1 MEVNIILEES
11 AFVVEAEGKKLRVS
25 YKEECLPYKEAR
37 KFCEENGGGDETVE
51 NLRFLAKH
59 RDSINEALKKE
70 GRTEL
75 SGWYWSNEESWRY
88 KDSAFIV
95 RSYDGSVYDNDI
107 DDCYNVR
114 AVSAF
119 HFENFKF

>member
-11 AFVVEAEGKKLRVS
+11 AFIVEAEGKKLRVS

-59 RDSINEALKKE
+59 RDSINEALKEK

-88 KDSAFIV
+88 EESAFIV
-95 RSYDGSVYDNDI
+95 SSYYGCVVDSYMNRDN
-107 DDCYNVR
+107 YVR
-114 AVSAF
+114 AVSAL
-119 HFENFKF
+119 

>member
-11 AFVVEAEGKKLRVS
+11 AFIVEAEGKRLRVS
-25 YKEECLPYKEAR
+25 YKEERLPYKEAR

-59 RDSINEALKKE
+59 RDSINEALKEK

-88 KDSAFIV
+88 EESAFIV
-95 RSYDGSVYDNDI
+95 LSNYGIVINDYMDFDNG
-107 DDCYNVR
+107 VR
-114 AVSAF
+114 AVSAL
-119 HFENFKF
+119 

>member
-95 RSYDGSVYDNDI
+95 ISLNGLVYDYRMGSNGR
-107 DDCYNVR
+107 VR
-114 AVSAF
+114 AVSAL
-119 HFENFKF
+119 

>member
-11 AFVVEAEGKKLRVS
+11 AFIVEAEVKKLRVS

-59 RDSINEALKKE
+59 RDSINKVLKEK
-70 GRTEL
+70 GYTEL
-75 SGWYWSNEESWRY
+75 LGWYWSNEESWRY
-88 KDSAFIV
+88 SDSAFFVLSYNGIV
-95 RSYDGSVYDNDI
+95 YCNYMDNTF
-107 DDCYNVR
+107 NVR
-114 AVSAF
+114 AVSAL
-119 HFENFKF
+119 

>member
-11 AFVVEAEGKKLRVS
+11 AFIIEAESKKLRVS
-25 YKEECLPYKEAR
+25 YKEERLPYKEAR

-59 RDSINEALKKE
+59 RDSINEALKEK

-88 KDSAFIV
+88 EESAFV
-95 RSYDGSVYDNDI
+95 VDSFSGYVCNDYLFSNLI
-107 DDCYNVR
+107 VR
-114 AVSAF
+114 AVSAL
-119 HFENFKF
+119 

>member
-25 YKEECLPYKEAR
+25 YKEECVPYKEAR

-59 RDSINEALKKE
+59 RDSINEALKEE

-88 KDSAFIV
+88 EESAFV
-95 RSYDGSVYDNDI
+95 VSSYSGYVYSSGMRSDF
-107 DDCYNVR
+107 NVR
-114 AVSAF
+114 AVSAL
-119 HFENFKF
+119 

>member
-11 AFVVEAEGKKLRVS
+11 AFIVEAEGKKLRVS

-88 KDSAFIV
+88 EESAFIV
-95 RSYDGSVYDNDI
+95 SSGYGSVDDNDMYN
-107 DDCYNVR
+107 DCNVR
-114 AVSAF
+114 AVSAL
-119 HFENFKF
+119 

>member
-11 AFVVEAEGKKLRVS
+11 AFIVEAEGKKLRVS
-25 YKEECLPYKEAR
+25 YKEEYLPYKEAR

-75 SGWYWSNEESWRY
+75 SGWYWSNEESWLY
-88 KDSAFIV
+88 EESAFIV
-95 RSYDGSVYDNDI
+95 YSNDRDVDDYDMGSNRY
-107 DDCYNVR
+107 VR
-114 AVSAF
+114 AVSAL
-119 HFENFKF
+119 

>member
-11 AFVVEAEGKKLRVS
+11 AFVVETEGKKLRVS
-25 YKEECLPYKEAR
+25 YKEECLPYREAR
-37 KFCEENGGGDETVE
+37 KFCEENGGGDDTVE

-59 RDSINEALKKE
+59 RDSINEALKKG

-88 KDSAFIV
+88 KDCAFIV
-95 RSYDGSVYDNDI
+95 NSNYGDVHDRDMYNGS
-107 DDCYNVR
+107 NVR
-114 AVSAF
+114 AVSAL
-119 HFENFKF
+119 

>member
-11 AFVVEAEGKKLRVS
+11 AFIVEAEGKKLRVS

-37 KFCEENGGGDETVE
+37 KFCKENGGGDETVE

-88 KDSAFIV
+88 EESAFIV
-95 RSYDGSVYDNDI
+95 ISTFGDVST
-107 DDCYNVR
+107 YNMLYNFDVR
-114 AVSAF
+114 AVSAL
-119 HFENFKF
+119 

>member
-11 AFVVEAEGKKLRVS
+11 AFIVEAEGKKLRVS

-59 RDSINEALKKE
+59 RDSINEALKEK

-88 KDSAFIV
+88 EESAFV
-95 RSYDGSVYDNDI
+95 VNSRNGDVGDDYVDGNLD
-107 DDCYNVR
+107 VR
-114 AVSAF
+114 AVSAL
-119 HFENFKF
+119 

>member
-11 AFVVEAEGKKLRVS
+11 AFIVEAEGKKLRVS

-37 KFCEENGGGDETVE
+37 RFCEDNGGGDETVE

-59 RDSINEALKKE
+59 RDSINEVLKEK
-70 GRTEL
+70 GYAEL

-88 KDSAFIV
+88 KESAFV
-95 RSYDGSVYDNDI
+95 VSSGYGYVYSDEMINDND
-107 DDCYNVR
+107 VR
-114 AVSAF
+114 AVSAL
-119 HFENFKF
+119 

>member
-1 MEVNIILEES
+1 MEVKIILEES

-59 RDSINEALKKE
+59 RDSINEVLKE
-70 GRTEL
+70 NGRTEL
-75 SGWYWSNEESWRY
+75 SGWYWSNEESWGY
-88 KDSAFIV
+88 KDCAFV
-95 RSYDGSVYDNDI
+95 VSSCSGYVDNGHMNI
-107 DDCYNVR
+107 DLSVR
-114 AVSAF
+114 AVSAL
-119 HFENFKF
+119 

>member
-11 AFVVEAEGKKLRVS
+11 AFIVEAGGKKLRVS

-59 RDSINEALKKE
+59 RDSINKALKE
-70 GRTEL
+70 QGRTEL
-75 SGWYWSNEESWRY
+75 SSWYWSNEESWRY
-88 KDSAFIV
+88 EESAFVVGSNNGIV
-95 RSYDGSVYDNDI
+95 INNYMSYDH
-107 DDCYNVR
+107 NVR
-114 AVSAF
+114 AVSAL
-119 HFENFKF
+119 

>member
-11 AFVVEAEGKKLRVS
+11 AFIVDAEGKKLRVS

-59 RDSINEALKKE
+59 RDSINEVLKE
-70 GRTEL
+70 NGRTKL
-75 SGWYWSNEESWRY
+75 SDWYWSNEESWRY
-88 KDSAFIV
+88 KDCAFV
-95 RSYDGSVYDNDI
+95 VDSNNGGVYNDDMGNDN
-107 DDCYNVR
+107 YVR
-114 AVSAF
+114 AVSAL
-119 HFENFKF
+119 

>member
-11 AFVVEAEGKKLRVS
+11 AFIVEAEGKKLRVS

-75 SGWYWSNEESWRY
+75 SGWNWSNEESWRY
-88 KDSAFIV
+88 EESALV
-95 RSYDGSVYDNDI
+95 VNSYNGSVYDTDMND
-107 DDCYNVR
+107 YNNVR
-114 AVSAF
+114 AVSAL
-119 HFENFKF
+119 

>member
-11 AFVVEAEGKKLRVS
+11 AFIVEAEGKKLRVS
-25 YKEECLPYKEAR
+25 YKEECLPYKKAR

-59 RDSINEALKKE
+59 RDSINEVLKEK
-70 GRTEL
+70 GYTEL

-88 KDSAFIV
+88 KESAFVV
-95 RSYDGSVYDNDI
+95 RSDRGDVCNDGMSYKS
-107 DDCYNVR
+107 NVR
-114 AVSAF
+114 AVSAL
-119 HFENFKF
+119 

>member
-11 AFVVEAEGKKLRVS
+11 AFIVEAEGKKLRVS

-37 KFCEENGGGDETVE
+37 RFCEENGGGDETIE

-88 KDSAFIV
+88 NNCAFV
-95 RSYDGSVYDNDI
+95 VVTSSGSVDDRHMTYDS
-107 DDCYNVR
+107 YVR
-114 AVSAF
+114 AVSAL
-119 HFENFKF
+119 

>member
-1 MEVNIILEES
+1 MEVKIILEES

-59 RDSINEALKKE
+59 RDSINEVLKE
-70 GRTEL
+70 NGRTEL
-75 SGWYWSNEESWRY
+75 SGWYWSNEESWGY
-88 KDSAFIV
+88 KDCAFFV
-95 RSYDGSVYDNDI
+95 DSYNGSVDNLIMDYNI
-107 DDCYNVR
+107 NVR
-114 AVSAF
+114 AVSAL
-119 HFENFKF
+119 

>member
-1 MEVNIILEES
+1 MEVNIILAES
-11 AFVVEAEGKKLRVS
+11 AFIVEAEGKKLRVS

-88 KDSAFIV
+88 EESAFVV
-95 RSYDGSVYDNDI
+95 RSYDGYVGNGIMYYDCD
-107 DDCYNVR
+107 VR
-114 AVSAF
+114 AVSAL
-119 HFENFKF
+119 

>member
-11 AFVVEAEGKKLRVS
+11 AFIVEAEGKKLRVS

-37 KFCEENGGGDETVE
+37 KFCKENGGGDETVE

-59 RDSINEALKKE
+59 RDSINEVLKE
-70 GRTEL
+70 RGYTEL

-88 KDSAFIV
+88 SGSAFIV
-95 RSYDGSVYDNDI
+95 GSSYGNVNDYSMNYRG
-107 DDCYNVR
+107 DVR
-114 AVSAF
+114 AVSAL
-119 HFENFKF
+119 

>member
-11 AFVVEAEGKKLRVS
+11 AFIVEAEGKKLRVS

-59 RDSINEALKKE
+59 RDSINKVLNEK

-88 KDSAFIV
+88 KESAFIV
-95 RSYDGSVYDNDI
+95 DSDDGYVNDNTMNLND
-107 DDCYNVR
+107 YVR
-114 AVSAF
+114 AVSAL
-119 HFENFKF
+119 

>member
-1 MEVNIILEES
+1 MEVKIILEES

-25 YKEECLPYKEAR
+25 FKEECLPYKEAR

-59 RDSINEALKKE
+59 RDSINEVLKKE

-75 SGWYWSNEESWRY
+75 WGWYWSNEESWR
-88 KDSAFIV
+88 DSHSAFV
-95 RSYDGSVYDNDI
+95 VDSYIGSV
-107 DDCYNVR
+107 DDYGMLNGYNVR
-114 AVSAF
+114 AVSAL
-119 HFENFKF
+119 

>member
-11 AFVVEAEGKKLRVS
+11 AFIVEAEGKKLRVS

-88 KDSAFIV
+88 SDSAFV
-95 RSYDGSVYDNDI
+95 VYSSSGRVSGNSMDYY
-107 DDCYNVR
+107 YNVR
-114 AVSAF
+114 AVSAL
-119 HFENFKF
+119 

>member
-11 AFVVEAEGKKLRVS
+11 AFIVEAEGKKLRVS

-75 SGWYWSNEESWRY
+75 SDWYWSNEESWRY
-88 KDSAFIV
+88 KDSAFVVYSDSGIV
-95 RSYDGSVYDNDI
+95 NDI
-107 DDCYNVR
+107 RMNYSGRVR
-114 AVSAF
+114 AVSAL
-119 HFENFKF
+119 

>member
-11 AFVVEAEGKKLRVS
+11 AFIVEAEGKKLRVS
-25 YKEECLPYKEAR
+25 YKEDCLPYKEAR
-37 KFCEENGGGDETVE
+37 KFCKENGGGDETVE

-88 KDSAFIV
+88 EESAFIV
-95 RSYDGSVYDNDI
+95 CSNNGKVRNISMYND
-107 DDCYNVR
+107 YHVR
-114 AVSAF
+114 AVSAL
-119 HFENFKF
+119 